1 MRSEIIKKINFRHI
15 FRQSKNHCSFEPGA
29 QSLFAYA
36 IDHSKTNIQQSD
48 SDMKNRRIPRIL
60 FFVFLLGLL
69 VIVFQFVRLP
79 FLPVRLHEAVP
90 ASTGVMLQFAD
101 PAAIETIYEKSG
113 NILRTATVRKDAA
126 AFTELFPGQGEG
138 RILAAMRGQD
148 LELLYVT
155 ARTRGFKL
163 KDAVQSLDTE
173 TINFQDHII
182 FKVKN
187 TTAQEIYVTRFRNL
201 LVWSHSAVL
210 VEESVTQL
218 YDYSG
223 SMRGEKNFRRVERT
237 EAEGAA
243 AYVYLNFR
251 NLSSAFAPYMS
262 LKKRADI
269 NNFGNW
275 VNWLKLGLIPAENG
289 YEVQGA
295 ITGNLKFLKY
305 LDDLKGDALYKILP
319 DDLAVMT
326 RMEAPLVGK
335 FSPEF
340 QQYFQPWIEGEI
352 AYVNLEPISAGAV
365 SDKVLAVRANNVTE
379 AEKLLEKL
387 GAATG
392 KLESY
397 DYGMFRIEQL
407 LADDV
412 LMPVFGKRLNPI
424 KNPYYTIL
432 DDFVIFCNSK
442 RAMQAWLDKILTGE
456 TLSNNVDFLQNQSGG
471 DLKKKIYFTLN
482 FNRLALVS
490 ENYLP
495 EDFRDKFQKNTQ
507 AYYDLGRL
515 SLSVFPQGQRTLF
528 RGKLTKKV
536 VPDAP
541 LRQGAST
548 VAPTDVTASE
558 VLWKTA
564 LPAPVAVA
572 PAVLQEQNSGK
583 KIIVLQDEKN
593 VLHGFSESGEPLW
606 QRNLKRPLL
615 SDFIQPRG
623 TNVILFN
630 TDKEI
635 FKIDFSG
642 EDAPGFP
649 LRQRPKMTTG
659 ISVFNF
665 NRTNEFAIFVPCKNK
680 SIYAYDAEGVPLRDW
695 QQKTETEKFAYPL
708 RHFQAAEKDFIFGT
722 DEAGEMH
729 VFDRN
734 GNPRFPALKKT
745 RKNYVTAPAF
755 DTDPAAVRIAAV
767 DKTGRIVIT
776 NTDGESFALN
786 PQINAEKVPDFLM
799 TDLVGDARKEYI
811 LLTDKDLSVWTY
823 VDKNFQRAFAHT
835 FAHPQDEVFAAENYL
850 GTVDKKRAEIWLL
863 NGKGEIHPDFPLG
876 GTTAFATEKNGE
888 ALSIVVGCKEGLC
901 AYRVGGF

>member
-1 MRSEIIKKINFRHI
+1 MRSEIITKINFRHI
-15 FRQSKNHCSFEPGA
+15 FRQSENHCSFEPGA

-36 IDHSKTNIQQSD
+36 IDHSKTNIQQSY
-48 SDMKNRRIPRIL
+48 SAMKNRRIPRIL

-173 TINFQDHII
+173 TINFQDHTV
-182 FKVKN
+182 FKIVN
-187 TTAQEIYVTRFRNL
+187 TAPKDIYVTRFRNL

-237 EAEGAA
+237 EAEGVA

-275 VNWLKLGLIPAENG
+275 VNWLKLGLIPTADG

-295 ITGNLKFLKY
+295 ITGELKFLKY

-352 AYVNLEPISAGAV
+352 AYVNLEPLSAGAV
-365 SDKVLAVRANNVTE
+365 SDKVFVVRANDVAQ
-379 AEKLLEKL
+379 AEKLLDAL
-387 GAATG
+387 GATAG
-392 KLESY
+392 KLDSY

-424 KNPYYTIL
+424 KNPYYTVL
-432 DDFVIFCNSK
+432 DNFVIFCNSK
-442 RAMQAWLDKILTGE
+442 RALQAWLDKILTGE
-456 TLSNNVDFLQNQSGG
+456 TLNNNVDFLQNQSGT
-471 DLKKKIYFTLN
+471 DAEKKIYFTLN
-482 FNRLALVS
+482 FNRLQGVL

-495 EDFRDKFQKNTQ
+495 VDFREEFRKNTE

-528 RGKLTKKV
+528 RGKLSQKAQAET
-536 VPDAP
+536 PLQQQAP
-541 LRQGAST
+541 AAQKP
-548 VAPTDVTASE
+548 APTDSE

-564 LPAPVAVA
+564 LPAAAATA
-572 PAVLQEQNSGK
+572 PTLLQDPQSGK
-583 KIIVLQDEKN
+583 KIILLQDAKD
-593 VLHGFSESGEPLW
+593 VVHCFSESGEPLW

-635 FKIDFSG
+635 FKIDFAG
-642 EDAPGFP
+642 TDEIGFP
-649 LRQRPKMTTG
+649 MRQKPKMTTG

-665 NRTNEFAIFVPCKNK
+665 NRTDEFSLFVPCKNGK
-680 SIYAYDAEGVPLRDW
+680 IYAYNADGVPLADW
-695 QQKTETEKFAYPL
+695 QQNVKTGKFIAPL
-708 RHFQAAEKDFIFGT
+708 QHLQAAAKDFIFGT
-722 DEAGEMH
+722 DDAGEMH
-729 VFDRN
+729 VFDRT
-734 GNPRFPALKKT
+734 GSPRFPDLKAT
-745 RKNYVTAPAF
+745 RKDYVTAPAF
-755 DTDPAAVRIAAV
+755 DTDPTATRIAAL
-767 DKTGRIVIT
+767 DKNGRIIIT
-776 NTDGESFALN
+776 NTEGETFALN
-786 PQINAEKVPDFLM
+786 PQIGTAKEPRFLM
-799 TDLVGDARKEYI
+799 SNLLGDARKEYI
-811 LLTDKDLSVWTY
+811 FLTDKDLTVWTY

-835 FAHPQDEVFAAENYL
+835 FEHPQSEVFAFENHL

-863 NGKGEIHPDFPLG
+863 DANGEVQNGFPLG
-876 GTTAFATEKNGE
+876 GTTAFRLENTGGE
-888 ALSIVVGCKEGLC
+888 MRVITGCKEGLC
-901 AYRVGGF
+901 AYRVRI